1 MVEVYCK
8 QCGVLHTENDRFCGK
23 CGSSMIITD
32 KLPESAQ
39 TTDLNKFLKS
49 KSKERIGFFS
59 KKKESNKR
67 KTMMLTRM
75 MMRMKYGEKN

>member
-1 MVEVYCK
+1 MAEVYCK
-8 QCGVLHTENDRFCGK
+8 QCGALHTENDRFCGK

-32 KLPESAQ
+32 KLSESAQ

-59 KKKESNKR
+59 KKKKKARRER
-67 KTMMLTRM
+67 R
-75 MMRMKYGEKN
+75 